1 MVKVKSINI
10 VGCGRLGTVL
20 GRLLVKS
27 HCCSIKGVLNRTLQ
41 SSINA
46 VGMLGQGNS
55 YESVESLEPADI
67 TLIASPDRQLES
79 LATELVSC
87 GKLEEG
93 SLLFHCSGS
102 LSSQIFRVAERT
114 GVLTASIHPNWSF
127 SDPSMELKGFE
138 GIWCGLEGGRE
149 ACDILEGIFQR
160 IGARVFHLK
169 SSKKVLYHAA
179 SVIACNYLNTLLEL
193 ADQLYRKSGIPH
205 DEALHLM
212 EPLVRGTLDNF
223 FEKGAIASLTGPISR
238 GDDATLEL
246 HLKEL
251 ESLDPDLV
259 NLYKVMGLK
268 TVDLTAKGG
277 NHPMD
282 VIKLMRERLK
292 I

>member
-10 VGCGRLGTVL
+10 IGCGRLGTVL
-20 GRLLVKS
+20 GRLLVKNR
-27 HCCSIKGVLNRTLQ
+27 CCSIKGVLNQTLQ

-55 YESVESLEPADI
+55 YESVKSLKPADI
-67 TLIASPDRQLES
+67 TLITSPDGQLES

-102 LSSQIFRVAERT
+102 LSSQIFREAERA
-114 GVLTASIHPNWSF
+114 GVLTASIHPNQSF
-127 SDPSMELKGFE
+127 SDPSMALKEFE
-138 GIWCGLEGGRE
+138 GTWCGLEGGRE

-160 IGARVFHLK
+160 IGARVFHLE
-169 SSKKVLYHAA
+169 SNKKTLYHAA
-179 SVIACNYLNTLLEL
+179 SVVACNYLTTLLEL
-193 ADQLYRKSGIPH
+193 ADQLYRKSGIS
-205 DEALHLM
+205 DEMAIQLM
-212 EPLVRGTLDNF
+212 EPLVRGSIDNF

-251 ESLDPDLV
+251 EILDPDLAS
-259 NLYKVMGLK
+259 LYKLLGLK
-268 TVDLTAKGG
+268 TVDLAAKGG
-277 NHPMD
+277 NHHMD
-282 VIKLMRERLK
+282 VINLMRERLK